1 MKYFCCAV
9 MFLVSCVSFFS
20 CLALDLVNAARDTVH
35 GAAQV
40 TEDTLRSPSNVVE
53 GAANVTNDSLETTGN
68 VVEDLVVPRN
78 RRVVI
83 SHEEMNEQELPYMP
97 EYDEAYIPE

>member
-1 MKYFCCAV
+1 MKYFCCV

-20 CLALDLVNAARDTVH
+20 CSALDLVNAARDTLQ
-35 GAAQV
+35 GAVQV

-53 GAANVTNDSLETTGN
+53 GAANVTNDALETTGN

-78 RRVVI
+78 RRGVT
-83 SHEEMNEQELPYMP
+83 SYEEMNEQELPYMP
-97 EYDEAYIPE
+97 EYDEAYMPE